1 MPKDFRVF
9 LASPGDVS
17 LERDSMTG
25 VVDDVTELQG
35 SVLDYRLELVRWE
48 THAAPAAGRPQ
59 QVINDIIGKYDIFV
73 GIMWRRFGTPT
84 GVADSGT
91 EEEFN
96 LAYAAWEQDQRR
108 PLLFYFCQ
116 KPFMPRTLDELEQM
130 KQVLN
135 FKKKL
140 EGKALFWEYNE
151 PEKFADTIR
160 KHLGMR
166 VKGLVESLGKP
177 QGTLAQP
184 KENEIRELHELWT
197 DMDPELQRAF
207 SIAYNE
213 NRRSG
218 DGGIKTQDLFA
229 ALVKVGPKGLQP
241 ILKEIPAA
249 ALPKPIEGPVTD
261 RHYILQEKP
270 WLSHCVSASIHRL
283 KKQLPGGRKLG
294 AADIFADIAK
304 HGTGESVRLLRQH
317 EIGPNEIDAILKRQ
331 NIDVIGN

>member
-1 MPKDFRVF
+1 MIMFPGGQMPKDFRVF

-166 VKGLVESLGKP
+166 VKGLV
-177 QGTLAQP
+177 
-184 KENEIRELHELWT
+184 
-197 DMDPELQRAF
+197 
-207 SIAYNE
+207 
-213 NRRSG
+213 
-218 DGGIKTQDLFA
+218 
-229 ALVKVGPKGLQP
+229 
-241 ILKEIPAA
+241 
-249 ALPKPIEGPVTD
+249 
-261 RHYILQEKP
+261 
-270 WLSHCVSASIHRL
+270 
-283 KKQLPGGRKLG
+283 
-294 AADIFADIAK
+294 
-304 HGTGESVRLLRQH
+304 
-317 EIGPNEIDAILKRQ
+317 
-331 NIDVIGN
+331 